1 MEYTWTTLICLS
13 RIRNRG
19 HSFRTKVVVVED
31 LVLHRFYW
39 AIFKP
44 VCCCISN
51 NRTISFKQKFEKL
64 LVWHLL
70 VTIKTKRFFL
80 CSFSVV
86 PNSWS
91 ANNKQNV
98 TLWFLLCLIILP
110 ICCGYPEENQV
121 HLKNEFRKIHNLCL
135 KSCIGYYMVL
145 HRKLPRVTGLVGLI
159 LTFELFVV
167 HNWNKYVLK
176 FRADLICGRRK
187 PQIFYWFYAW
197 L

>member
-1 MEYTWTTLICLS
+1 MSRLWIGFEQNFLHFALTQVEYTWTTLICLS

-39 AIFKP
+39 AIFKS

-51 NRTISFKQKFEKL
+51 NPTISFEQKFEKL

-98 TLWFLLCLIILP
+98 TLWFLLCLIIA
-110 ICCGYPEENQV
+110 
-121 HLKNEFRKIHNLCL
+121 HLLWISGRKW
-135 KSCIGYYMVL
+135 SS
-145 HRKLPRVTGLVGLI
+145 P
-159 LTFELFVV
+159 
-167 HNWNKYVLK
+167 
-176 FRADLICGRRK
+176 
-187 PQIFYWFYAW
+187 
-197 L
+197 